1 MKYVVGD
8 YTRMGGPG
16 VALIERRSDDSLAL
30 LSATAGLQEPTWAQ
44 PASNGKA
51 IYSLGNNAVEGEN
64 GGCAASYER
73 VGDAL
78 KLVSMRSTNGL
89 APCHMT
95 ESPDGRFLYVAN
107 YLGGSVAVFPIEG
120 NALGARVQLVRHEGH
135 GPNEKRQESAHVHF
149 TAFKPGT
156 RQLFVVDLGIDAV
169 MIYDQNPETGLLTLA
184 ERVNTPA
191 GLGPRHLVFHGEDAI
206 YLDYEMGGKVSLLRR
221 VNGAWQI
228 EQTLSTLPEG
238 YDGFNGV
245 AAIREYNGQIV
256 VSNRGHN
263 SLAFFN
269 ILPDLRLERAGVFSV
284 PGDFP
289 RDFWMN
295 EDGTILVANQESG
308 DVRLLRRTEAGLET
322 IGEPLSIPGAVSVFP
337 IAD

>member
-16 VALIERRSDDSLAL
+16 VALIERRGDELVL
-30 LSATAGLQEPTWAQ
+30 LSATEGLQEPTWAQ
-44 PASNGKA
+44 PASNGTA
-51 IYSLGNNAVEGEN
+51 IYSLGNNKVEGEE

-73 VGDAL
+73 VGDTL
-78 KLVSMRSTNGL
+78 RLVSMRSTNGL

-95 ESPDGRFLYVAN
+95 ESPDGKFLYVAN

-120 NALGARVQLVRHEGH
+120 NALGARVQLVQHVGH
-135 GPNEKRQESAHVHF
+135 GPNEKRQEAAHVHF
-149 TAFKPGT
+149 TAFKPDT

-169 MIYDQNPETGLLTLA
+169 MVYDQDPQTGRLTLA
-184 ERVNTPA
+184 ERIDTPA
-191 GLGPRHLVFHGEDAI
+191 GLGPRHLVFHGENVI
-206 YLDYEMGGKVSLLRR
+206 YLNYEMGGKVSLLRR
-221 VNGAWQI
+221 KDGKWQI
-228 EQTLSTLPEG
+228 EQTLSTLPED

-245 AAIREYNGQIV
+245 AAIREFNGQIV

-269 ILPDLRLERAGVFSV
+269 ILPDDRLERAGIFSV

-295 EDGTILVANQESG
+295 EDGTILAANQESG
-308 DVRLLRRTEAGLET
+308 DVRLLRRTDAGLQT
-322 IGEPLSIPGAVSVFP
+322 VNKPLSIPGAVSVFP